1 MRIEVREGPNSPQMV
16 VIFEEASNF
25 DPNGHEWIPRKDEM
39 SLVSETFNLLSKKPK
54 SA

>member
-1 MRIEVREGPNSPQMV
+1 MRHGKKSPVMV
-16 VIFEEASNF
+16 VVFEEANNY
-25 DPNGHEWIPRKDEM
+25 DLQKNEWTPKADEM